1 MQPFLLFFYSA
12 LSVSIIWVM
21 GNHGG
26 AIHVADKP
34 ACRAVFSNF
43 VHHIKRNLSFILRK
57 PAGNNE
63 LVIVEP
69 NLVHEVVQNR
79 FTHIWVVQIRVKILV
94 EICLNAV
101 LVFVQRLPDK
111 FGFDCFRQRV
121 FSS

>member
-1 MQPFLLFFYSA
+1 MVEQSTWQTNPLAAPFLVTS
-12 LSVSIIWVM
+12 STISK
-21 GNHGG
+21 G
-26 AIHVADKP
+26 
-34 ACRAVFSNF
+34 
-43 VHHIKRNLSFILRK
+43 NLSFILRK